1 METIE
6 LIFDTILIDPIMN
19 ALIILA
25 SALFGSYGLAIIAF
39 TLIAR
44 FVTYPL
50 VLRQLRTTRAMQEM
64 QPRLQEIQ
72 KKYKDPR
79 RRQQEMMKLYREVGF
94 NPLGCALPLLVQL
107 PIWIALYQVIR
118 QSLGTTPESLFGLSG
133 RLYDWTYITE
143 APPLDRNF
151 LTLDLANPSFILAIL
166 VAVGTFVQQKLSTT
180 RSVAK
185 DDRQASVNRTMI
197 WILPI
202 MFGFFSLQVPSGLSL
217 YWFVTTLFTIVAAY
231 IYNGPENFRWR
242 QLFTMEP
249 MLAPSTAARAA
260 ADAGGSRSSN
270 ERTASEDEKADEPGE
285 PAKPQAQEAQEAP
298 ARRSRRRRRRRRRR
312 GGNRPWEQGENR
324 AAGDGNSRSSSGAS
338 DDPSAQ

>member
-1 METIE
+1 METFE
-6 LIFDTILIDPIMN
+6 LIFDTVLIDPIMN

-25 SALFGSYGLAIIAF
+25 TALFGSYGLAIVAF
-39 TLIAR
+39 TVIAR
-44 FVTYPL
+44 FLTYPL

-94 NPLGCALPLLVQL
+94 NPLGCAVPLLVQL

-151 LTLDLANPSFILAIL
+151 LTLDLANPSLILAIL
-166 VAVGTFVQQKLSTT
+166 VAVGTFVQQKFSTT

-185 DDRQASVNRTMI
+185 NDRQASMNRTMI
-197 WILPI
+197 WVLPI

-249 MLAPSTAARAA
+249 MLAPSAAARAA
-260 ADAGGSRSSN
+260 ASGGSRSSN
-270 ERTASEDEKADEPGE
+270 ERMSNKDEEAGE
-285 PAKPQAQEAQEAP
+285 PQTQDTAVPPPQPPQQP
-298 ARRSRRRRRRRRRR
+298 RRRRRRRRR
-312 GGNRPWEQGENR
+312 GGNRPWEQGKDPT
-324 AAGDGNSRSSSGAS
+324 AGDGSSQASSGTS
-338 DDPSAQ
+338 DDPYTQ